1 MDKGLFIAQI
11 ALSAL
16 LLACGVRDH
25 DVPIIIIAAAG
36 MILDV
41 IGWWWQSR
49 TKRQ

>member
-1 MDKGLFIAQI
+1 MDKGLFVAQI

-16 LLACGVRDH
+16 LIVFGVRDH

-36 MILDV
+36 MILDIV
-41 IGWWWQSR
+41 GWWWQSR